1 MISRPVAILLAVVA
15 LTAPLGCSPA
25 AAGRLPDPPGEEL
38 RSQFGRV
45 GVTWGASDEPPEGF
59 VPARGRW
66 DGAGRGA
73 MAGMWLDLKVTAGLT
88 AGSLAFGEAG
98 PFLAAGFLGL
108 GLGFL
113 PISAAIGS
121 IYGAAAAPDPKV
133 VDAAVDALRRAVEER
148 EFPRAVTRVIVGR
161 ARAVLDDSLEEI
173 PPGASLDGVDT
184 LLVVEAPRLILHG
197 PYDVNPELVLIV
209 EQSAS
214 LTRVAD
220 RRPLYRVT
228 FIHVVP
234 TKADFLAW
242 AKDDAALLRRSLE
255 ALHGA
260 VAERLLEE
268 MFLLHPLP
276 ANREWKKVR
285 S

>member
-1 MISRPVAILLAVVA
+1 MILRPLAILFAGVA
-15 LTAPLGCSPA
+15 LAAPLGCSPVSST
-25 AAGRLPDPPGEEL
+25 RLPDPPGEEL

-45 GVTWGASDEPPEGF
+45 GVTWGASDEPLEGF
-59 VPARGRW
+59 VPARGSW

-73 MAGMWLDLKVTAGLT
+73 VAGLWLDLKITAGLT
-88 AGSLAFGEAG
+88 AGSAAFGQAG

-133 VDAAVDALRRAVEER
+133 VDAAVDALRHAIEQRD
-148 EFPRAVTRVIVGR
+148 FPRSVAGVIVGR
-161 ARAVLDDSLEEI
+161 ARAVLDDSLEEV
-173 PPGASLDGVDT
+173 PPGASLDGIDT

-197 PYDVNPELVLIV
+197 PYNVNPELLLIV

-220 RRPLYRVT
+220 RRPLYQVT
-228 FIHVVP
+228 FVHVLP
-234 TKADFLAW
+234 TKAEFLIW
-242 AKDDAALLRRSLE
+242 AKDDAALLRKSLE
-255 ALHGA
+255 TLHGA
-260 VAERLLEE
+260 VGERLLEE
-268 MFLLHPLP
+268 MFVVHPLP

>member
-1 MISRPVAILLAVVA
+1 MIPRPVAILLAAVA
-15 LTAPLGCSPA
+15 LAAPLGCGPA
-25 AAGRLPDPPGEEL
+25 AAARLPDPPGEEL

-45 GVTWGASDEPPEGF
+45 GVTWGASDEPLEGF
-59 VPARGRW
+59 VPSRGSW

-73 MAGMWLDLKVTAGLT
+73 VAGMLLDLKVTAGLT

-113 PISAAIGS
+113 PISAVIGT
-121 IYGAAAAPDPKV
+121 IYGATAAPDPKV
-133 VDAAVDALRRAVEER
+133 VDAAGDTLRRAVEER
-148 EFPRAVTRVIVGR
+148 DFPRAVAGVIVGR
-161 ARAVLDDSLEEI
+161 ALAVLDDSLREVL
-173 PPGASLDGVDT
+173 PGASLDGVDT
-184 LLVVEAPRLILHG
+184 LLVVESPRLILHG
-197 PYDVNPELVLIV
+197 PYNVNPELVLIV

-214 LTRVAD
+214 LTRVSD
-220 RRPLYRVT
+220 RRPLYHVT
-228 FIHVVP
+228 LVHVVP
-234 TKADFLAW
+234 AKADFLAW

-255 ALHGA
+255 ALHGV

-268 MFLLHPLP
+268 MFIVHPLP